1 MLNDIRSILQ
11 NLNNAKNWSLQVLQ
25 IKPSKRAG
33 TEYTV
38 REIIFDPAGRLE
50 EFVSEVSE
58 LYIGAKGCFD
68 AKFVNLSEYDGSA
81 NGKTI
86 YKLNGT
92 SPLIASEYNSLM
104 QALANP
110 NSEVDP
116 FEMKARA
123 SVLVGQ
129 FERDETIIPIK
140 LISMQNP
147 ITMLKHRF
155 MQNKGAF
162 QELDKKVLTLRPT
175 IDVLIYGNEV
185 YLFTLNGENLF
196 NMERSYKVLCSDY
209 IAKVQESE
217 IVVNIEKFSSVA
229 GSGHNPRRFVSYNQS
244 HLEKLKNASTRRK
257 IATKF
262 SIPMDG
268 GKFDTNQE
276 GVTEKIVKIL
286 CDKGMVD
293 PFESLWKFQV
303 QRNGNEATI
312 CQ

>member
-33 TEYTV
+33 TEYTG

-58 LYIGAKGCFD
+58 LYIGAKSCFD

-293 PFESLWKFQV
+293 PFESLPMEVPSAKKW
-303 QRNGNEATI
+303 E
-312 CQ
+312 

>member
-33 TEYTV
+33 TEYTG
-38 REIIFDPAGRLE
+38 REITFDPAGRLE

-123 SVLVGQ
+123 SVLIGQ

-162 QELDKKVLTLRPT
+162 QKLDKKVLTLRPT

-293 PFESLWKFQV
+293 PFESLPMEVPSAKKW
-303 QRNGNEATI
+303 E
-312 CQ
+312 

>member
-33 TEYTV
+33 TEYTG
-38 REIIFDPAGRLE
+38 REITFDPAGRLE

-123 SVLVGQ
+123 SVLIGQ

-155 MQNKGAF
+155 MQNNGAF

-293 PFESLWKFQV
+293 PFESLPMEVPSAKKW
-303 QRNGNEATI
+303 E
-312 CQ
+312 

>member
-33 TEYTV
+33 TEYTG
-38 REIIFDPAGRLE
+38 REITFDPAGRLE

-116 FEMKARA
+116 FEMKSRA
-123 SVLVGQ
+123 SVLIGQ

-293 PFESLWKFQV
+293 PFESLPMEVPSAKKW
-303 QRNGNEATI
+303 E
-312 CQ
+312 

>member
-11 NLNNAKNWSLQVLQ
+11 NLNNAKNWSLQILQ

-33 TEYTV
+33 TEYTG
-38 REIIFDPAGRLE
+38 REITFDPAGRLE

-123 SVLVGQ
+123 SVLIGQ

-293 PFESLWKFQV
+293 PFESLPMEVPSAKKW
-303 QRNGNEATI
+303 E
-312 CQ
+312 

>member
-33 TEYTV
+33 TEYTG
-38 REIIFDPAGRLE
+38 REITFDPAGRLE

-123 SVLVGQ
+123 SVLIGQ
-129 FERDETIIPIK
+129 FERDETTIPIK

-293 PFESLWKFQV
+293 PFESLPMEVPSAKKW
-303 QRNGNEATI
+303 E
-312 CQ
+312 

>member
-33 TEYTV
+33 TEYTG
-38 REIIFDPAGRLE
+38 REITFDPAGRLE

-123 SVLVGQ
+123 SVLIGQ

-262 SIPMDG
+262 SIPMNG
-268 GKFDTNQE
+268 GKFDTTQE

-293 PFESLWKFQV
+293 PFESLPMEVPSAKKW
-303 QRNGNEATI
+303 E
-312 CQ
+312 

>member
-33 TEYTV
+33 TEYTG

-68 AKFVNLSEYDGSA
+68 AKFVHLSEYDGSA

-293 PFESLWKFQV
+293 PFESLPMEVPSAKK
-303 QRNGNEATI
+303 
-312 CQ
+312 

>member
-33 TEYTV
+33 TEYTG

-81 NGKTI
+81 NEKTI

-123 SVLVGQ
+123 SVLIGQ

-293 PFESLWKFQV
+293 PFESLPMEVPSAKKW
-303 QRNGNEATI
+303 E
-312 CQ
+312 

>member
-33 TEYTV
+33 TEYTG
-38 REIIFDPAGRLE
+38 REITFDPAGRLE

-58 LYIGAKGCFD
+58 LYIGAKGCFN

-123 SVLVGQ
+123 SVLIGQ

-293 PFESLWKFQV
+293 PFESLPMEVPSAKKW
-303 QRNGNEATI
+303 E
-312 CQ
+312 

>member
-33 TEYTV
+33 TEYTG

-110 NSEVDP
+110 NSEDDP

-140 LISMQNP
+140 LSSMQNP

-162 QELDKKVLTLRPT
+162 QEIDKKVLTLRPT

-293 PFESLWKFQV
+293 PFESLPMEVPSAKKW
-303 QRNGNEATI
+303 E
-312 CQ
+312 

>member
-33 TEYTV
+33 TEYTD
-38 REIIFDPAGRLE
+38 REITFDPAGRLE

-293 PFESLWKFQV
+293 PFESLPMEVPSAKKW
-303 QRNGNEATI
+303 E
-312 CQ
+312 

>member
-33 TEYTV
+33 TEYTG

-293 PFESLWKFQV
+293 PFESLPMEVPSAKKW
-303 QRNGNEATI
+303 E
-312 CQ
+312 

>member
-33 TEYTV
+33 TEYTG
-38 REIIFDPAGRLE
+38 REITFDPAGRLE

-68 AKFVNLSEYDGSA
+68 AKFVHLSEYDGSA

-86 YKLNGT
+86 YKLNRT

-123 SVLVGQ
+123 SVLIGQ

-286 CDKGMVD
+286 CDKGIVD
-293 PFESLWKFQV
+293 PFESLPMEVPSAKKW
-303 QRNGNEATI
+303 E
-312 CQ
+312 

>member
-33 TEYTV
+33 TEYTG
-38 REIIFDPAGRLE
+38 REITFDPAGRLE

-123 SVLVGQ
+123 LVLIGQ

-162 QELDKKVLTLRPT
+162 EELDKKVLTLRPT

-276 GVTEKIVKIL
+276 GDTEKIVKIL

-293 PFESLWKFQV
+293 PFESLPMEVPSAKKW
-303 QRNGNEATI
+303 E
-312 CQ
+312 

>member
-33 TEYTV
+33 TEYTG

-162 QELDKKVLTLRPT
+162 QELTLRPT

-293 PFESLWKFQV
+293 PFESLPMEVPSAKKW
-303 QRNGNEATI
+303 E
-312 CQ
+312 

>member
-1 MLNDIRSILQ
+1 LLNDIRSILQ

-33 TEYTV
+33 TEYTG

-293 PFESLWKFQV
+293 PFESLPMEVPSAKKW
-303 QRNGNEATI
+303 E
-312 CQ
+312 

>member
-33 TEYTV
+33 TEYTG
-38 REIIFDPAGRLE
+38 REIIFDPAGRLQ

-155 MQNKGAF
+155 MQNKGA
-162 QELDKKVLTLRPT
+162 LR
-175 IDVLIYGNEV
+175 N
-185 YLFTLNGENLF
+185 
-196 NMERSYKVLCSDY
+196 
-209 IAKVQESE
+209 
-217 IVVNIEKFSSVA
+217 
-229 GSGHNPRRFVSYNQS
+229 
-244 HLEKLKNASTRRK
+244 
-257 IATKF
+257 
-262 SIPMDG
+262 SI
-268 GKFDTNQE
+268 K
-276 GVTEKIVKIL
+276 
-286 CDKGMVD
+286 
-293 PFESLWKFQV
+293 
-303 QRNGNEATI
+303 RY
-312 CQ
+312 

>member
-25 IKPSKRAG
+25 IKLSKRAG
-33 TEYTV
+33 TEYTG

-293 PFESLWKFQV
+293 PFESLPMEVPSAKKW
-303 QRNGNEATI
+303 E
-312 CQ
+312 

>member
-33 TEYTV
+33 TEYTG
-38 REIIFDPAGRLE
+38 REITFDPAGRLE

-68 AKFVNLSEYDGSA
+68 AKLVNLSEYDGSA

-123 SVLVGQ
+123 SVLIGQ

-293 PFESLWKFQV
+293 PFESLPMEVPSAKKW
-303 QRNGNEATI
+303 E
-312 CQ
+312 

>member
-33 TEYTV
+33 TEYTG
-38 REIIFDPAGRLE
+38 REITFDPAGRLE

-123 SVLVGQ
+123 SVLIGQ

-262 SIPMDG
+262 SIPMNG

-293 PFESLWKFQV
+293 PFESLPMEVPSAKKW
-303 QRNGNEATI
+303 E
-312 CQ
+312 

>member
-33 TEYTV
+33 TEYTG
-38 REIIFDPAGRLE
+38 REITFDPAGRLE

-68 AKFVNLSEYDGSA
+68 AKFVHLSEYDGSA

-86 YKLNGT
+86 YKLNRT

-123 SVLVGQ
+123 SVLIGQ

-293 PFESLWKFQV
+293 PFESLPMEVPSAKKW
-303 QRNGNEATI
+303 E
-312 CQ
+312 

>member
-33 TEYTV
+33 TEYTG
-38 REIIFDPAGRLE
+38 REITFDPAGRLE

-123 SVLVGQ
+123 SVLIGQ

-293 PFESLWKFQV
+293 PFESLPIEVPSAKKW
-303 QRNGNEATI
+303 E
-312 CQ
+312 

>member
-25 IKPSKRAG
+25 IKASKRAG
-33 TEYTV
+33 TEYTG
-38 REIIFDPAGRLE
+38 REITFDPAGRLE

-123 SVLVGQ
+123 SVLIGQ

-293 PFESLWKFQV
+293 PFESLPMEVPSAKKW
-303 QRNGNEATI
+303 E
-312 CQ
+312 

>member
-33 TEYTV
+33 TEYTG
-38 REIIFDPAGRLE
+38 REITFDPAGRLE

-86 YKLNGT
+86 YKLDGT

-123 SVLVGQ
+123 SVLIGQ

-162 QELDKKVLTLRPT
+162 RELDKKVLTLRPT

-257 IATKF
+257 IAAKF

-293 PFESLWKFQV
+293 PFESLPMEVPSAKKW
-303 QRNGNEATI
+303 E
-312 CQ
+312 

>member
-33 TEYTV
+33 TEYTARV
-38 REIIFDPAGRLE
+38 IPFDPAGRLE

-68 AKFVNLSEYDGSA
+68 AKFVHLSEYDGSA

-86 YKLNGT
+86 YKLNRT

-123 SVLVGQ
+123 SVLIGQ

-293 PFESLWKFQV
+293 PFESLPMEVPSAKKW
-303 QRNGNEATI
+303 E
-312 CQ
+312 

>member
-33 TEYTV
+33 TEYTG
-38 REIIFDPAGRLE
+38 REITFDPAGRLE

-68 AKFVNLSEYDGSA
+68 AKFVHLSEYDGSA

-123 SVLVGQ
+123 SVLIGQ

-293 PFESLWKFQV
+293 PFESLPMEVPSTKKW
-303 QRNGNEATI
+303 E
-312 CQ
+312 

>member
-1 MLNDIRSILQ
+1 MSNDIRSILQ

-33 TEYTV
+33 TEYTG

-58 LYIGAKGCFD
+58 LYIGVKGCFD

-293 PFESLWKFQV
+293 PFESLPMEVPSAKKW
-303 QRNGNEATI
+303 E
-312 CQ
+312 

>member
-25 IKPSKRAG
+25 IKSSKRAG
-33 TEYTV
+33 TEYTG
-38 REIIFDPAGRLE
+38 REITFDPAGRLE
-50 EFVSEVSE
+50 EFVSEISE

-110 NSEVDP
+110 NFEVDP

-123 SVLVGQ
+123 SVLIGQ
-129 FERDETIIPIK
+129 FERDETVIPIK

-155 MQNKGAF
+155 MQNKGVF

-257 IATKF
+257 IATRF

-293 PFESLWKFQV
+293 PFESLPMEVPSAKKW
-303 QRNGNEATI
+303 E
-312 CQ
+312 

>member
-1 MLNDIRSILQ
+1 MVFAGFTD
-11 NLNNAKNWSLQVLQ
+11 
-25 IKPSKRAG
+25 KPSKRAG
-33 TEYTV
+33 TEYTG

-175 IDVLIYGNEV
+175 IDILIYGNEV

-293 PFESLWKFQV
+293 PFESLPMEVPSAKKW
-303 QRNGNEATI
+303 E
-312 CQ
+312 

>member
-33 TEYTV
+33 TEYTG
-38 REIIFDPAGRLE
+38 REITFDPAGRLE

-92 SPLIASEYNSLM
+92 SPLIVSEYNSLM

-123 SVLVGQ
+123 SVLIGQ

-293 PFESLWKFQV
+293 SFESLPMEVPSAKKW
-303 QRNGNEATI
+303 E
-312 CQ
+312 

>member
-33 TEYTV
+33 TEYTG
-38 REIIFDPAGRLE
+38 REITFDPAGRLE

-110 NSEVDP
+110 NFEVDP

-123 SVLVGQ
+123 SVLIGQ

-286 CDKGMVD
+286 CGKGMVD
-293 PFESLWKFQV
+293 PFESLPMEVPSAKKW
-303 QRNGNEATI
+303 E
-312 CQ
+312 

>member
-33 TEYTV
+33 TEYTG
-38 REIIFDPAGRLE
+38 REITFDPAGRLE

-68 AKFVNLSEYDGSA
+68 AKFVHLSEYDGSA

-86 YKLNGT
+86 YKLNRT

-123 SVLVGQ
+123 SVLIGQ
-129 FERDETIIPIK
+129 FGRDETIIPIK

-293 PFESLWKFQV
+293 PFESLPMEVPSAKKW
-303 QRNGNEATI
+303 E
-312 CQ
+312 

>member
-25 IKPSKRAG
+25 IKPSKHAG
-33 TEYTV
+33 TEYTG
-38 REIIFDPAGRLE
+38 REITFDPAGRLE

-68 AKFVNLSEYDGSA
+68 AKFVHLSEYDGSA

-86 YKLNGT
+86 YKLNRT

-123 SVLVGQ
+123 SILIGQ

-276 GVTEKIVKIL
+276 GVTGKIVKIL

-293 PFESLWKFQV
+293 PFESLPMEVPSAKKW
-303 QRNGNEATI
+303 E
-312 CQ
+312 

>member
-25 IKPSKRAG
+25 LKPSKRAG
-33 TEYTV
+33 TEYTG
-38 REIIFDPAGRLE
+38 REITFDPAGRLE

-123 SVLVGQ
+123 SVLIGQ

-293 PFESLWKFQV
+293 PFESLPMEVPSAKKW
-303 QRNGNEATI
+303 E
-312 CQ
+312 